1 MLFFPITASQPREI
15 CHFFKRA
22 IYIKEYLANGRN
34 TPYFGS
40 GFKSLNYFFGL
51 KMLIREKTEE
61 REAKILSPY
70 ACKSAESKGRI
81 RKVEECSIRTAFQ
94 RDRDRIVYCKAFRRL
109 KYKTQVFLAPT
120 QDHYRTRLTHT
131 LEVSEIGRV
140 LARGLGLNEDLVEA
154 IALGHDLGHTPFGHA
169 GESVLNRLV
178 PGGFSHYQQSLRVV
192 DVLENEGMGLNLSHE
207 VRDGIAKHSKGY
219 GEVIPSDGRSMPETA
234 EGCVVRFADIIAY
247 LSHDLDDAIRSGVIT
262 RDDIPARCTEVL
274 GNSHSRRNMT
284 MIEGVINGTSVKDGR
299 LVFGVEEVVGDS
311 MQILRQFL
319 FHNVY
324 RSDQVHAEF
333 VKASKILEELFVYL
347 REHRDFLESE
357 MGGFAASISPDR
369 RVCDFIASMT
379 DRYAQ
384 HMYHKIFLPKKFA

>member
-1 MLFFPITASQPREI
+1 
-15 CHFFKRA
+15 
-22 IYIKEYLANGRN
+22 
-34 TPYFGS
+34 
-40 GFKSLNYFFGL
+40 
-51 KMLIREKTEE
+51 MLIREKIEQ
-61 REAKILSPY
+61 REARTLSPF
-70 ACKSAESKGRI
+70 ACRSADTRGRI
-81 RKVEECSIRTAFQ
+81 RPVDECPIRTAFQ
-94 RDRDRIVYCKAFRRL
+94 RDRDRIVYSKAFRRL

-131 LEVSEIGRV
+131 LEVSEIGRA

-192 DVLENEGMGLNLSHE
+192 DVLENDGMGLNLCHE

-219 GEVIPSDGRSMPETA
+219 GEVIPSDRRSMPETA

-247 LSHDLDDAIRSGVIT
+247 LSHDLDDAIRSGIIT
-262 RDDIPARCTEVL
+262 SGDIPAECSRVL
-274 GNSHSRRNMT
+274 GATHSRRNMT
-284 MIEGVINGTSVKDGR
+284 MIEGVIDGTVVRDGF
-299 LVFGVEEVVGDS
+299 LELGVVEEVGDS
-311 MQILRQFL
+311 MQVLRKFL

-324 RSDQVHAEF
+324 RSEQVHAEF
-333 VKASKILEELFVYL
+333 VKASKILEELYVYL
-347 REHRDFLESE
+347 RGHRDVLERE
-357 MGGFAASISPDR
+357 IGGFAASISIDR